1 MKYFSKL
8 IIQTVMFSSAL
19 LFNSI
24 AISNEYDFL
33 CTGKQVITTP
43 KNTIDNE
50 TTIQI
55 IIRNN
60 RLFIPGMM
68 LLCSKKNNTY
78 NCIKKR
84 LDSRWQAKLDIS
96 KELFWY
102 RSHNVSQNKTQE
114 FFSSCQAN
122 QNK

>member
-60 RLFIPGMM
+60 TEELKLSIRSLWK
-68 LLCSKKNNTY
+68 LNQKE
-78 NCIKKR
+78 KR
-84 LDSRWQAKLDIS
+84 
-96 KELFWY
+96 
-102 RSHNVSQNKTQE
+102 
-114 FFSSCQAN
+114 
-122 QNK
+122 

>member
-84 LDSRWQAKLDIS
+84 LDSRWQAKLDIC

-102 RSHNVSQNKTQE
+102 ISHNVSQNKTQE

>member
-60 RLFIPGMM
+60 RLFITGMM

-102 RSHNVSQNKTQE
+102 ISHNVSQNKTQE

-122 QNK
+122 PNK

>member
-1 MKYFSKL
+1 MKYSSKL
-8 IIQTVMFSSAL
+8 IIQTVMLSSGL
-19 LFNSI
+19 QSNSI

-33 CTGKQVITTP
+33 CTGKQVVTTP
-43 KNTIDNE
+43 KNTINNE

-96 KELFWY
+96 KKLFWY
-102 RSHNVSQNKTQE
+102 QSHNVSQNKTQE

-122 QNK
+122 PNK